1 MMIETC
7 RKIVED
13 SVNLFQNVLAN
24 EALLKKTD
32 EAIAAIIGCIKG
44 GGKILICGNGGSAA
58 DAQHFA
64 AELVGSFIIKDRK
77 GLPAIA
83 LTSDSAVL
91 TSLCND
97 TSVEQVFARQVEALG
112 KAGDLIVGITTSGKS
127 KNVINALSIAKSAG
141 LKTICLT
148 GLLPENAEIKQYS
161 DIVMDVP
168 SSSTPR
174 IQEVHGLLIHV
185 ICEVVESAIA
195 VKRAW

>member
-1 MMIETC
+1 MIERC
-7 RKIVED
+7 KKIVED
-13 SVNLFQNVLAN
+13 SVNLFKNVLHD
-24 EALLKKTD
+24 EKLLKKVAETTTVVVN
-32 EAIAAIIGCIKG
+32 CIKG

-64 AELVGSFIIKDRK
+64 AELVGSFMIKDRK
-77 GLPAIA
+77 GFPAIA

-112 KAGDLIVGITTSGKS
+112 KTGDLVIGITTSGNS
-127 KNVINALSIAKSAG
+127 KNVINALRIAKSAG
-141 LKTICLT
+141 LKTVCIT
-148 GLLPENAEIKQYS
+148 GLLPENAEIKLSS
-161 DIVMDVP
+161 DIVVDVP

-185 ICEVVESAIA
+185 ICEIVESTIA
-195 VKRAW
+195 VKRA